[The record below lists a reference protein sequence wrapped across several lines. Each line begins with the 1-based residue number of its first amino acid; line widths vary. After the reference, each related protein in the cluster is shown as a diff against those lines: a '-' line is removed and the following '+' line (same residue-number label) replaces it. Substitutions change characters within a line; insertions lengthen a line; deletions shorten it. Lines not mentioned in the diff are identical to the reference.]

1 MAVFKKK
8 KNLFWKKKQKKKL
21 IKWCNELKINRKKN
35 LLPLNTIWELYVIVT
50 YAHVCEKNFIF
61 REIWWK
67 ILSDNF
73 FDENRKR
80 IYYWAYDLFKWG
92 MWSLIMR
99 VQDLFRKK
107 KKNVE
112 GIIQWNVYLLLIER
126 ETSCCLRKHINSILW
141 HHTIFYL

>member
-1 MAVFKKK
+1 MNWVKKERKKWQFLRKK

-107 KKNVE
+107 KKKCWRN
-112 GIIQWNVYLLLIER
+112 N
-126 ETSCCLRKHINSILW
+126 TMKCLFAFNWKGN
-141 HHTIFYL
+141 